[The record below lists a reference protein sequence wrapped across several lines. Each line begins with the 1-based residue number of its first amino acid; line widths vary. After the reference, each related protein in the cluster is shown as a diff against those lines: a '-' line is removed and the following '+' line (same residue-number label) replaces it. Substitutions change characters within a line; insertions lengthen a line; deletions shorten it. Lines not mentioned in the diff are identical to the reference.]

1 MSSGCHSCSTDTRP
15 LNYNQK
21 IVLWIALVLNA
32 VMFFAELITS
42 FVADSVA
49 LKADAID
56 FLGDAANYGVSLFV
70 LGMSIGTRARAS
82 LLKAYTMAAFGLWVI
97 GSAVFSWIAQS
108 QPEAS
113 LMGKLGVTA
122 MLVNLLVAG
131 LLFKFRNGDSNMK
144 SVWICTRN
152 DVIGNIAVI
161 IAAAGV
167 VATSS
172 GWPDLVVALGMG
184 LLAIF
189 SAREVIIDANRE
201 LKSQEV
207 CS

>member
-122 MLVNLLVAG
+122 MLVNLLVAW

>member
-42 FVADSVA
+42 FIADSVA

-82 LLKAYTMAAFGLWVI
+82 LLKAYTMAAFGLWVM

>member
-1 MSSGCHSCSTDTRP
+1 
-15 LNYNQK
+15 
-21 IVLWIALVLNA
+21 
-32 VMFFAELITS
+32 MFFAELITS

-184 LLAIF
+184 LLA
-189 SAREVIIDANRE
+189 
-201 LKSQEV
+201 
-207 CS
+207 

>member
-21 IVLWIALVLNA
+21 VVLWIALVLNA

>member
-21 IVLWIALVLNA
+21 VVLWIALVLNA

-56 FLGDAANYGVSLFV
+56 FLGDAANYGVCLFV

>member
-1 MSSGCHSCSTDTRP
+1 MGAGCQSCPTEIKAP
-15 LNYNQK
+15 KGNQK
-21 IVLWIALVLNA
+21 TVLWIALVLNA
-32 VMFFAELITS
+32 GMFFAEVITS
-42 FVADSVA
+42 FYADSVA

-70 LGMSIGTRARAS
+70 LGMSLGTRARAS
-82 LLKAYTMAAFGLWVI
+82 LLKAYTMGAFGLWVI
-97 GSAVFSWIAQS
+97 GTAVFNWITQS
-108 QPEAS
+108 HPEPT
-113 LMGKLGVTA
+113 LMGKLGVLA

-161 IAAAGV
+161 IAAGGV

-172 GWPDLVVALGMG
+172 RWPDLIVASGMG
-184 LLAIF
+184 LLALF
-189 SAREVIIDANRE
+189 SAKEVIKDANRE
-201 LKSQEV
+201 LQSQIAH
-207 CS
+207 S